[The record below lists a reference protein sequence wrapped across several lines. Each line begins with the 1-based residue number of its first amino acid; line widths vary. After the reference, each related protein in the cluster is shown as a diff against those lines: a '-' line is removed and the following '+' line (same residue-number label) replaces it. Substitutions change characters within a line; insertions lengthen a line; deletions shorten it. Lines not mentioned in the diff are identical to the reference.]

1 MSASPGL
8 VIKDKETRVVL
19 FRDRWAHKRSVRSSV
34 VTAAMEHVSAISA
47 CRKCMVS
54 SSIVI
59 VIVIVT
65 GIGKKPVGA

>member
-1 MSASPGL
+1 MCASPEL

-19 FRDRWAHKRSVRSSV
+19 LRDRWAHKRSVRSSVV

-59 VIVIVT
+59 IT

>member
-34 VTAAMEHVSAISA
+34 VVTAAMEHVSAISA

-59 VIVIVT
+59 IT
-65 GIGKKPVGA
+65 GIGEKPVGV